1 MMPPHLHV
9 LGGTMR
15 SRTAAA
21 AVAVLALALT
31 ACSSSDEPT
40 VPSSSPAVSS
50 SPSMDRA
57 AARQQCVDEWVTVLE
72 ATDDPDVADEPAVCD
87 QVPGQSAAMY
97 AEALRE
103 SNAANRKPLDDCLAD
118 DSCTELPIPQ

>member
-1 MMPPHLHV
+1 
-9 LGGTMR
+9 MR

-31 ACSSSDEPT
+31 ACSGSDKPAT
-40 VPSSSPAVSS
+40 PSSSPTASS
-50 SPSMDRA
+50 SPSVDRE
-57 AARQQCVDEWVTVLE
+57 AARQQCIDQWVTVLE
-72 ATDDPDVADEPAVCD
+72 TSDDPDVADEPAVCD